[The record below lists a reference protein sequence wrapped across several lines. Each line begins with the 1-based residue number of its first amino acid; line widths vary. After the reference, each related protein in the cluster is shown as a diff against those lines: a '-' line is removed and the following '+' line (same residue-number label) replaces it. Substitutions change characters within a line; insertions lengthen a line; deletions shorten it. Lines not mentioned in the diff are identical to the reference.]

1 LPAAWPSAIVKSLF
15 YIVFRSEKELFMIR
29 IGIIGGT
36 GFGNPGFLE
45 NAGVQKVHTPYG
57 TPSSFV
63 ITGRLEGIEIASIAR
78 HGENH
83 SIYPSAVNF
92 RANIWALKH
101 LGVTHIFAVTAVGS
115 LREEIKPG
123 HLVFPDQFI
132 DRTTRRIATF
142 YEGQE
147 VCHIPM
153 ADPFCG
159 RLRSMLMKTA
169 DKLGLASHG
178 CGTVITIEGPRFST
192 RAESRMFRMWGA
204 DVINMSTVPE
214 VVLARE
220 AGICYA
226 AIAMST
232 DYDCWHESEE
242 PVSWELIQKT
252 MQKNSANV
260 KALLRAAVKEVDF
273 TDCTCRQ
280 AVAASIL

>member
-1 LPAAWPSAIVKSLF
+1 
-15 YIVFRSEKELFMIR
+15 MIK

-36 GFGNPGFLE
+36 GFGNPGLLE
-45 NAGVQKVHTPYG
+45 NAATQKVHTPYG
-57 TPSSFV
+57 PPSGLV
-63 ITGRLEGIEIASIAR
+63 TTGRLEGVEIAAIAR
-78 HGENH
+78 HGESH

-92 RANIWALKH
+92 RANIWAMKH

-153 ADPFCG
+153 ADPFCD
-159 RLRSMLMKTA
+159 RLRSMLSKTA
-169 DKLGLASHG
+169 GTLGLDSHG

-232 DYDCWHESEE
+232 DYDCWHESQE
-242 PVSWELIQKT
+242 PVSWALIQKT
-252 MQKNSANV
+252 MQKNAESV
-260 KALLRAAVKEVDF
+260 KLLLRGAIREVDF
-273 TDCTCRQ
+273 TDCACRQ

>member
-1 LPAAWPSAIVKSLF
+1 
-15 YIVFRSEKELFMIR
+15 MIK

-36 GFGNPGFLE
+36 GFGNPGLLE
-45 NAGVQKVHTPYG
+45 NAAMQKVHTPYG
-57 TPSSFV
+57 PPSGLAT
-63 ITGRLEGIEIASIAR
+63 TGSLDGTDIAVIAR

-83 SIYPSAVNF
+83 NIYPSAVNF
-92 RANIWALKH
+92 RANIWAMKH

-123 HLVFPDQFI
+123 DLVFPDQFI
-132 DRTTRRIATF
+132 DRTTRRSSTF
-142 YEGQE
+142 YEGPE

-159 RLRSMLMKTA
+159 RLRGILA
-169 DKLGLASHG
+169 DSAGRLGLNSHSS
-178 CGTVITIEGPRFST
+178 GTVITIEGPRFST
-192 RAESRMFRMWGA
+192 RAESKMFRLWGA
-204 DVINMSTVPE
+204 DIINMSTVPE

-232 DYDCWHESEE
+232 DYDCWHESKE

-252 MQKNSANV
+252 MRHNAENV
-260 KALLRAAVKEVDF
+260 KQLLHAAIREVTF
-273 TDCTCRQ
+273 TDCACSQ
-280 AVAASIL
+280 AAATSIL

>member
-1 LPAAWPSAIVKSLF
+1 
-15 YIVFRSEKELFMIR
+15 MIK

-36 GFGNPGFLE
+36 GFGNPGLLE
-45 NAGVQKVHTPYG
+45 NAATQKVHTPYG
-57 TPSSFV
+57 APSGLV
-63 ITGRLEGIEIASIAR
+63 TTGTLDGIEVATLPR

-92 RANIWALKH
+92 RANIWAMKH

-153 ADPFCG
+153 ADPFCD
-159 RLRSMLMKTA
+159 RLRSTLLKTA
-169 DKLGLASHG
+169 GNLGLASHG

-232 DYDCWHESEE
+232 DYDCWHESRE

-252 MQKNSANV
+252 MRKNSESV
-260 KALLRAAVKEVDF
+260 KLLLRAAIKEVDF
-273 TDCTCRQ
+273 TDCACRQ